1 MGAVV
6 VEEAAGDIAAVG
18 GIAPGEDN
26 IAVEEVAAVQG
37 NTAEEEV
44 VQDSTVEEEAV
55 QDSIVAGEVP
65 VVEEEAD
72 NIAVAVE

>member
-37 NTAEEEV
+37 NTAEEL
-44 VQDSTVEEEAV
+44 VQDSIVVEEVVV
-55 QDSIVAGEVP
+55 QDSIVA

>member
-1 MGAVV
+1 MGAAVV
-6 VEEAAGDIAAVG
+6 VVAAVGDIAA
-18 GIAPGEDN
+18 GEDN

-37 NTAEEEV
+37 NTVEEEL
-44 VQDSTVEEEAV
+44 VQDSIVVEEVAV
-55 QDSIVAGEVP
+55 QDSIVVGEVA